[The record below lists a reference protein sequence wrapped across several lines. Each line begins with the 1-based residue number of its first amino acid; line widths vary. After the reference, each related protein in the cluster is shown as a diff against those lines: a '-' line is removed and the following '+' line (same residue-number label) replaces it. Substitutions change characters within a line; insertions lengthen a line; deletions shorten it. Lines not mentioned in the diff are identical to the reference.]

1 LPLEDRIAICV
12 AGLVAEEM
20 FAAPSSHEPAH
31 VNDHCCARELLDEM
45 EEAAQDEVEERGFEG
60 ARLKAHA
67 ASIEDIDA
75 RLLAHRKID
84 LAGYVLKS

>member
-1 LPLEDRIAICV
+1 
-12 AGLVAEEM
+12 
-20 FAAPSSHEPAH
+20 
-31 VNDHCCARELLDEM
+31 M
-45 EEAAQDEVEERGFEG
+45 EEAAQDEVEERGFER

-84 LAGYVLKS
+84 RKRNSAAPLIAA